1 MATNRYNDEVAA
13 RFEEIADLLDLA
25 GESRFRVRAYRRAGQ
40 VLRASRRQAADVV
53 ADCRAAGSDPV
64 AALDALPGVGRDLG
78 GKIVEIVDT
87 GSCAS
92 LQKLR
97 RRIAPGMVELLR
109 VPGIGP
115 RRVQALHEA
124 LGVASC
130 KDLLEAIRSRRVLE
144 VDGFGPRLAQR
155 LEAELERGP
164 PQEQRRWL
172 RSTAEQ
178 YAEDLAATL
187 RAVTGVREVI
197 VAGSYRRGRDTVGDL
212 DVLVCASQGG
222 AVMAALRDYPAVQS
236 WLAAGDRGATLRL
249 NGGMQVDV
257 RICRPASYGA
267 ALYYF
272 TGSKAHNIRVR
283 ALAQSRGLKINEYG
297 VFRGSRKI
305 AGQTE
310 SSVAATVDLP
320 WIAPELRE
328 DNGEIEAA
336 AAGKLPELLRR
347 EALRG
352 DLHSHTKESDGQ
364 DDLATMAR
372 AAQRAGLSYL
382 AITDHASRLG
392 LLRGLSERKLRAQ
405 MAAIDRLNPRLDG
418 LVLLKGVEIDIQE
431 DGSLPLPD
439 SLLAE
444 LDVVVAAVH
453 GHFDLDEQRQTAR
466 VLRAMEHR
474 CVHILGHPTG
484 RLLGERRP
492 IALDMARVCR
502 AARARPFY
510 LELDSQP
517 QRLDLDDMHCRMA
530 REHGVLVSIVSDAH
544 SAGQLDYLRFGVTQ
558 ARRGWLGAKDVLNTR
573 PLAELRKLLRAAAQ

>member
-1 MATNRYNDEVAA
+1 MATARYNDEVAA
-13 RFEEIADLLDLA
+13 RFEEIADLLDLG
-25 GESRFRVRAYRRAGQ
+25 GEISFRVRAYRRAAQ
-40 VLRASRRQAADVV
+40 TLRAARRQVGEII
-53 ADCRAAGSDPV
+53 ADCRSAGSDPV
-64 AALDALPGVGRDLG
+64 RALDALPGVGRDLG

-87 GSCAS
+87 GSCAL

-97 RRIAPGMVELLR
+97 RRYPPGMVELLR
-109 VPGIGP
+109 VPGLGP

-124 LGVASC
+124 LGIASR
-130 KDLLEAIRSRRVLE
+130 KDLLEALRGERVQKIR
-144 VDGFGPRLAQR
+144 GFGERLAQR
-155 LEAELERGP
+155 LVTELELGA
-164 PQEQRRWL
+164 PQERRWL
-172 RSTAEQ
+172 RSVAEQ
-178 YAEDLAATL
+178 YAQGLAAAL
-187 RAVTGVREVI
+187 RKVNGVREVV
-197 VAGSYRRGRDTVGDL
+197 VAGSFRRGRDTVGDL
-212 DVLVCASQGG
+212 DVLVSATAGD
-222 AVMAALRDYPAVQS
+222 AVLAALRKFPAVES
-236 WLAAGDRGATLRL
+236 WLASGEHGATLRL
-249 NGGMQVDV
+249 AGGMQVDV

-283 ALAQSRGLKINEYG
+283 ALAQARGLKINEYG
-297 VFRGSRKI
+297 VFRGTRKI

-310 SSVAATVDLP
+310 SSVAATVGLP

-328 DNGEIEAA
+328 DSGEFEAA
-336 AAGKLPELLRR
+336 AAGKLPELLSR

-352 DLHSHTKESDGQ
+352 DLHAHTNQSDGE

-392 LLRGLSERKLRAQ
+392 LLRGLTERRLRAQ
-405 MAAIDRLNPRLDG
+405 MAMIDRLNARLDG

-453 GHFDLDEQRQTAR
+453 SHFDLDQKRQTAR
-466 VLRAMEHR
+466 VLRAMENRH
-474 CVHILGHPTG
+474 VHILAHPTG

-492 IALDMARVCR
+492 IALDMARLCR

-517 QRLDLDDMHCRMA
+517 QRLDLDDVHCRMA
-530 REHGVLVSIVSDAH
+530 REHGVLVSVASDAH
-544 SAGQLDYLRFGVTQ
+544 SAAQLDYLSFGVTQ
-558 ARRGWLGAKDVLNTR
+558 ARRGWLGARDVLNTR
-573 PLAELRKLLRAAAQ
+573 PLAALRRLLRAAAR